1 MKGIQDKMFGDDI
14 SLLDLM
20 ALLKGIRD
28 KNLILQVKIGEEV
41 WEVIS
46 KDVVTK
52 MLSTIVSGK
61 ISHTNDIRL
70 RLFS

>member
-1 MKGIQDKMFGDDI
+1 MFGDDI
-14 SLLDLM
+14 SLIDLI

-28 KNLILQVKIGEEV
+28 KNLTLQVKIGDEP
-41 WEVIS
+41 WKVIS

-52 MLSTIVSGK
+52 MLSTVVSGK
-61 ISHTNDIRL
+61 ISSTNDIRL